1 MIEYFKEEILTDA
14 KKQKNKSLLIYLIF
28 VGIYVAFSVVIVF
41 LYTIQP
47 YGSGKII
54 YIKMAEWVA
63 SAIFVV
69 FSFIYLL
76 IKYKWVKKYY
86 KLCFNLKTG
95 LKEKNSAHYVG
106 VAEGVSTKDGVDCK
120 SLVFLEWNKY
130 KKDYY
135 ERKVYIPFEWDL
147 PDIKENTD
155 VEFITQG
162 NVLYS
167 YQTIE
172 EGE

>member
-28 VGIYVAFSVVIVF
+28 VGIYVAFSLVIVF

-54 YIKMAEWVA
+54 YIKMAEWVV

-76 IKYKWVKKYY
+76 IKYKRVKKYY

-130 KKDYY
+130 KKDFF
-135 ERKVYIPFEWDL
+135 ERKVLVFEEREF
-147 PDIKENTD
+147 PEFKEND
-155 VEFITQG
+155 NVRYVTQG
-162 NVLYS
+162 NVLIS
-167 YQTIE
+167 YEILS
-172 EGE
+172 